1 VLLYN
6 TREDSTTVSYSRY
19 LYSVYLGYE
28 VPNHLQVDHIN
39 DDKTDD
45 RLDEKVMRLET
56 AILQKEP
63 ENKYD
68 PNAIA
73 AYTQDGLKIGYIPKD
88 EIESVKS
95 IMGNNPKLDV
105 EMSYMDFNAGSINIR
120 IKTWVT
126 KSLLSEKL
134 FKLYSPIEVY
144 RANYVYRKWG
154 VCNFL

>member
-1 VLLYN
+1 
-6 TREDSTTVSYSRY
+6 
-19 LYSVYLGYE
+19 
-28 VPNHLQVDHIN
+28 
-39 DDKTDD
+39 
-45 RLDEKVMRLET
+45 MRLET

-63 ENKYD
+63 ENQYD

-73 AYTQDGLKIGYIPKD
+73 AYTQDGLKIGYTPKD

-95 IMGNNPKLDV
+95 IMGNNSKLDV

-154 VCNFL
+154 GITEKQKVNCSTNQSN